1 MGKFQIGKKQYK
13 GESSQFSK
21 EYVDKKLGEHR
32 SAEPLDHPDGS
43 VTAQK
48 LAEQSVEL
56 SKLAAAVTDYF
67 ATAAEVQEHI
77 TDTDNPH
84 RVDKTDLGLDQVEN
98 TSDLDKPISNETQAA
113 LAGKVDKA
121 PGMGLSHNDY
131 TDIEKQRLS
140 DVIHNL
146 YTHRTAAELDHPDRS
161 VTRYKLADDSVVAA
175 KIADGHV
182 INSKLADGAVTLNK
196 LADDVLKKIDVLP
209 TEIGDIQEAVQNGVY
224 LYHGHIACDGT
235 YVIHVQSGELENGGY
250 AVSQTAFCVAVD
262 DVADSAY
269 LGRIFR
275 RSGIWEPGETD
286 LPEEWLQEHEGRMEA
301 RDLDACKETGLYD
314 IQFADL
320 TEAERAK
327 FPAEAQGIQ
336 SGEFRLLSFCGG
348 AVQFLICETA
358 GEQDGQGQP
367 LADGRM
373 WVRSVYGDEPAAWQ
387 RRYDLEAIDNLT
399 SADVLRPLSAN
410 QGRVLK
416 SIVDGKV
423 DKEAGKGLSTNDYTD
438 AEKEKLAGIEAG
450 AQVNDVTSVAGKTG
464 AVTLDK
470 ADVGLEFV
478 TLAETDGVAV
488 GIETEMTGM
497 GGAIGKRSG
506 AGDGFA
512 GGYTAWTQSGGA
524 IGNGASSAGG
534 GAAGEGAQAGD
545 GFAGGKAAKV
555 TQNIDAIQLGTG
567 TNPTAK
573 TLQVYEYQMMDA
585 NGKIPDARMPQ
596 LDTKVDKVT
605 GKGLSTNDY
614 TTEEKTKLAGIE
626 TGANNYVHPASHPAT
641 MITEDTAHRFASDT
655 EKVAWNG
662 KLDTGNIKAG
672 ANVSVSVSGNDV
684 TISSTGGGGA
694 EVGIVDN
701 LESTSTTDALS
712 ANQGRVLKGEVDGK
726 AAASHTHTKT
736 QITDFAHT
744 HGKSDITDFA
754 HTHTKTDITDFPNS
768 MTPTSHASTAT
779 TYGVGTAT
787 QYGHVK
793 LANNLTTTATGSAL
807 DARQGKVLQD
817 SKLEASDIVAGDN
830 IEVDTSGG
838 TVTIS
843 ASGGGY
849 EVGDMLTT
857 VRSNLDDTWLLCNG
871 DSVSPTEYPELAPLC
886 PSAMIGKWSD
896 EIDATFTSVTDAI
909 AANGY
914 FVVLNSSSKS
924 LYYTTNPLTG
934 NWTTASLPSTITPST
949 IRYLNG
955 YWVVTPSSGVTIAY
969 SKNLNSGW
977 TTKTITASGVT
988 SSNKL
993 TNMTYGGTDYIIGV
1007 KGSKKILYAMSL
1019 TASKWNSNSNFF
1031 SENANV
1037 FKLDYDPYAGRCLA
1051 TCDSSSTLSKASFV
1065 LSGSVRSS
1073 SYWDVFI
1080 GSNTSNPY
1088 ETLMCTNNRVV
1099 ALRETTL
1106 LYSSSSVGNIT
1117 TVDLSDM
1124 LPTYGYLSGVI
1135 YSNGYWVV
1143 TYSGTSSSSYFLYSK
1158 DLQNWNKTPDQ
1169 SITNGTLLGNNNYC
1183 IRVDGD
1189 TYIAVKSSDAI
1200 LPIVST
1206 DASYTYIKAK

>member
-175 KIADGHV
+175 KIADGHI

-235 YVIHVQSGELENGGY
+235 YVIHVQSGELESGGY
-250 AVSQTAFCVAVD
+250 AVLQTAFCVAVD

-269 LGRIFR
+269 LGRMFR

-336 SGEFRLLSFCGG
+336 SGEFSLLSFCGG

-399 SADVLRPLSAN
+399 SADGLRPLSAN

-416 SIVDGKV
+416 SMVDGKV
-423 DKEAGKGLSTNDYTD
+423 DEEAGKGLSTNDYTD

-450 AQVNDVTSVAGKTG
+450 AQVNTVTSVAGKTG
-464 AVTLDK
+464 AVTLAK
-470 ADVGLEFV
+470 ADVGLGSV
-478 TLAETDGVAV
+478 DN
-488 GIETEMTGM
+488 
-497 GGAIGKRSG
+497 
-506 AGDGFA
+506 
-512 GGYTAWTQSGGA
+512 TADLNKPISTATQSA
-524 IGNGASSAGG
+524 
-534 GAAGEGAQAGD
+534 
-545 GFAGGKAAKV
+545 
-555 TQNIDAIQLGTG
+555 
-567 TNPTAK
+567 
-573 TLQVYEYQMMDA
+573 
-585 NGKIPDARMPQ
+585 
-596 LDTKVDKVT
+596 LDDKVDKVT
-605 GKGLSTNDY
+605 GKGLSSNDY

-626 TGANNYVHPASHPAT
+626 TGANNYVHPANHPAS
-641 MITEDTAHRFASDT
+641 MIVQDASNRFVSDT
-655 EKVAWNG
+655 EKTAWNS
-662 KLDTGNIKAG
+662 KLDAGNIKAG

-694 EVGIVDN
+694 EVGVVDN
-701 LESTSTTDALS
+701 LTSTSTTDALS

-871 DSVSPTEYPELAPLC
+871 ESISSAEYPELAPLC

-896 EIDATFTSVTDAI
+896 EIDATFTSVTDVI

-934 NWTTASLPSTITPST
+934 NWKTVSLPSTITPST

-955 YWVVTPSSGVTIAY
+955 YWIVTPSSGVTIAY

-993 TNMTYGGTDYIIGV
+993 TNMTYSGTDYIIGV

-1037 FKLDYDPYAGRCLA
+1037 FKLDHDPYAGRCLA
-1051 TCDSSSTLSKASFV
+1051 TCDSSSSLSKASFV

-1073 SYWDVFI
+1073 RYWDVFI

-1088 ETLMCTNNRVV
+1088 ETLMCTNNKVV

-1189 TYIAVKSSDAI
+1189 TYIAVKSSDTI